1 MNDTKI
7 GVITS
12 GIPYQYVKEAL
23 PHASVL
29 KLGMVNP
36 LPRKLIE
43 EFASKVETLYIV
55 EELDPVIEE
64 QVKSWGIKAIGKE
77 IFTVQGEY
85 SANMLRRSDPEGG
98 PGPEGAGTG
107 TGTSAHPLSG
117 MSAQKCVLCAEQAEN
132 ACGRRYRMLYT
143 GRGRAS

>member
-23 PHASVL
+23 PEASVL

-43 EFASKVETLYIV
+43 DFAEKVDTLYIV
-55 EELDPVIEE
+55 EELDPVIET
-64 QVKSWGIKAIGKE
+64 QVKSWGIQAIGF
-77 IFTVQGEY
+77 IVGILSRTSLQCFVMLHNRVFTCI
-85 SANMLRRSDPEGG
+85 
-98 PGPEGAGTG
+98 PGIYNP
-107 TGTSAHPLSG
+107 S
-117 MSAQKCVLCAEQAEN
+117 
-132 ACGRRYRMLYT
+132 
-143 GRGRAS
+143 

>member
-23 PHASVL
+23 PEASVL

-43 EFASKVETLYIV
+43 DFAEKVDTLYIV
-55 EELDPVIEE
+55 EELDPVIET
-64 QVKSWGIKAIGKE
+64 QVKSWGI
-77 IFTVQGEY
+77 QQ
-85 SANMLRRSDPEGG
+85 SARRS
-98 PGPEGAGTG
+98 
-107 TGTSAHPLSG
+107 L
-117 MSAQKCVLCAEQAEN
+117 
-132 ACGRRYRMLYT
+132 RYRANT
-143 GRGRAS
+143 VPICSVKRS

>member
-23 PHASVL
+23 PEASVL

-43 EFASKVETLYIV
+43 EFASKVDTLYVV
-55 EELDPVIEE
+55 EELDPVIET
-64 QVKSWGIKAIGKE
+64 QVKSWGIKAIGKK
-77 IFTVQGEY
+77 
-85 SANMLRRSDPEGG
+85 SS
-98 PGPEGAGTG
+98 
-107 TGTSAHPLSG
+107 
-117 MSAQKCVLCAEQAEN
+117 
-132 ACGRRYRMLYT
+132 RYRGNT
-143 GRGRAS
+143 VPICSVRQF